1 MSLIVLKR
9 VRETVWV
16 SVGAIALS
24 SGRLVRAP
32 EPAAA

>member
-1 MSLIVLKR
+1 MSLVVLKR
-9 VRETVWV
+9 VREAVWV

-32 EPAAA
+32 QPATA